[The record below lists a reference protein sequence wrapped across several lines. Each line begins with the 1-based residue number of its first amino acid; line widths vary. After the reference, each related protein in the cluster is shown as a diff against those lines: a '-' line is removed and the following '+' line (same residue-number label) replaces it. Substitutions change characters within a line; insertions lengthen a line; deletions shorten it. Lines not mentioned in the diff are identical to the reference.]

1 MTNFLPKLKKLKY
14 FDVDT
19 EEELALNS
27 EVLQTHANLRPSK
40 IQHSD
45 SFSEDEVHLN
55 IETPTTP
62 RNQDSKLPAQLT
74 SYSQRP
80 SIDNSG
86 TPKTSN
92 RHTLMPIRPKFVEK
106 NNTDLSNKSQGSL
119 SRKSSRS
126 VSYASEYQSY
136 PRSVAESLLDIPP
149 SQRSHYETN
158 RSFKTQTSIDTSK
171 PKSIRQRLE
180 IPKKYDPEDEI
191 KAKELSGMHVM
202 FTQDEIKN
210 AFDTF
215 DMDKNGFISAEEI
228 RAIMEAIGEYV
239 TDEEI
244 DEMIRMLDYEGKGQ
258 VGYSEFFK
266 MATGQTLGPIG
277 AALPPSPMMVNTQS
291 NRTSARTQG
300 TVKVLNT
307 ETGKN
312 SAKSR
317 VSTESNVEDV
327 KSRGRSLESDRVSR
341 VSEASSRKTV
351 DKKQTS
357 YIKLTPSPESN
368 KSSEPPPKPKIVDLK
383 PNSKPPKT
391 KLRIEHAKK
400 PGNSIIKEE
409 SSIQQR
415 SFKEVIN
422 KHDVSVSSVSNEW
435 RESGPDSESAS
446 ICLTSQAVPEDQ
458 PIDSALSELVQTTS
472 FSPQTVER
480 LRNLFISITGGEHEA
495 MSYESF
501 LNIVNS
507 KLTSDRKLEDD
518 RVTRRIFAVIDTDSD
533 GLLNLYDFVKG
544 LALITRSN
552 KEEQFKLVFRVFDT
566 DDDGAISRHELTRIL
581 KLNTATIKSDEQAMK
596 KAHEILRMAGSSDL
610 LTIDS
615 FLSLKEKPLMLLAP
629 LQERA
634 SKIGKLIV

>member
-27 EVLQTHANLRPSK
+27 EVLQVHANLKPSN
-40 IQHSD
+40 IHHTD

-55 IETPTTP
+55 IETPSTP
-62 RNQDSKLPAQLT
+62 RNHDSKLPAQAT
-74 SYSQRP
+74 SHSQRP
-80 SIDNSG
+80 SIDYSG

-92 RHTLMPIRPKFVEK
+92 RHTLLPIKPKVVEK
-106 NNTDLSNKSQGSL
+106 NNIDLTNKSPASL
-119 SRKSSRS
+119 SRNSFRS
-126 VSYASEYQSY
+126 VTYASEYQSY
-136 PRSVAESLLDIPP
+136 PPSVGESLVDIPP
-149 SQRSHYETN
+149 SQRSQYETN
-158 RSFKTQTSIDTSK
+158 RSFKTQTSVDTSK

-180 IPKKYDPEDEI
+180 IPKKYDPEDQI
-191 KAKELSGMHVM
+191 KPKELSGMHVM

-228 RAIMEAIGEYV
+228 RTIMEAIGEYV

-258 VGYSEFFK
+258 VGFSEFFK

-307 ETGKN
+307 ETGRN

-317 VSTESNVEDV
+317 VSTESNVEDG

-341 VSEASSRKTV
+341 VSEASSRRTV

-357 YIKLTPSPESN
+357 FIKQTPSPEPS
-368 KSSEPPPKPKIVDLK
+368 KSSEPPPKPKIVDRK
-383 PNSKPPKT
+383 PSSKPPKH
-391 KLRIEHAKK
+391 KLLIKNAKK
-400 PGNSIIKEE
+400 PENSIIKEE
-409 SSIQQR
+409 SSIQKP
-415 SFKEVIN
+415 SFKEVI
-422 KHDVSVSSVSNEW
+422 DGSSVSNEW
-435 RESGPDSESAS
+435 RESGPDSDSVS
-446 ICLTSQAVPEDQ
+446 ICLTSQAVLEDT

-480 LRNLFISITGGEHEA
+480 LRNLFISIAGGEQEA
-495 MSYESF
+495 MSYELF

-552 KEEQFKLVFRVFDT
+552 KEEQFRLAFRIFDT

-581 KLNTATIKSDEQAMK
+581 KLNTATIKTDEQAMK

-610 LTIDS
+610 LTVDS